1 MMPIKRQRLIWLVN
15 SQSNPRRGFEHVV
28 LVPGDELRPW
38 QQVGRLG
45 VEQWLAVVLELA
57 AQAIGL
63 SLGIAT

>member
-1 MMPIKRQRLIWLVN
+1 MTPNKRQGLIWLE
-15 SQSNPRRGFEHVV
+15 SFPSSPRRGFEHVV

-45 VEQWLAVVLELA
+45 AEQRLAVVLELA
-57 AQAIGL
+57 AKVIEL